1 MPVVG
6 RTCVPVVGLTVVPVE
21 GRTVVAGLVVG
32 LCTVVLGFLV
42 TEEPV
47 VGLATEG
54 VDFIGVP
61 VEGRTVDDERD
72 AEDERDTEDGDEE
85 RDTDDDD
92 DERDTDE
99 EPDDLVTCLFDEEDD

>member
-1 MPVVG
+1 M
-6 RTCVPVVGLTVVPVE
+6 
-21 GRTVVAGLVVG
+21 
-32 LCTVVLGFLV
+32 LGFLV
-42 TEEPV
+42 TEDPV

-54 VDFIGVP
+54 DDFIGVP

-85 RDTDDDD
+85 RDTDDGDEERDTDDDD
-92 DERDTDE
+92 DERDTDD

>member
-1 MPVVG
+1 M
-6 RTCVPVVGLTVVPVE
+6 PVVGLTVVPVE

-54 VDFIGVP
+54 DDFIGVP

-72 AEDERDTEDGDEE
+72 AEDERDT
-85 RDTDDDD
+85 DD
-92 DERDTDE
+92 

>member
-1 MPVVG
+1 MPVA
-6 RTCVPVVGLTVVPVE
+6 GLTVVPVE

-54 VDFIGVP
+54 DDFIGVP
-61 VEGRTVDDERD
+61 VEGRTVDDD
-72 AEDERDTEDGDEE
+72 DDERDTEDGDEE

-92 DERDTDE
+92 DERDTDDDDE
-99 EPDDLVTCLFDEEDD
+99 RDTDDEPDDLVACLFDEEDD

>member
-1 MPVVG
+1 MPVVGLTVVPVEGRNCVPVVG

-32 LCTVVLGFLV
+32 LCTVVLGFLF

-54 VDFIGVP
+54 DDFIGVP

-72 AEDERDTEDGDEE
+72 
-85 RDTDDDD
+85 
-92 DERDTDE
+92 
-99 EPDDLVTCLFDEEDD
+99 DLVTCLFDEEDD